1 MTDKGMS
8 ASPLEALKGGF
19 RRACVR
25 RLVGDEQGA
34 ISVLKDEIPKLVVSW
49 AKTSNLDAGEKKVKL
64 KEMFDDESARA
75 DELATAFDL
84 FAGRFER
91 RVADLVTRE
100 IKKACQRVEKVAD
113 ALEIFKDNLPKITI
127 NDGAAGNVGHIEDLT
142 ETRVDQPALRVED
155 EAEPEVNKVKIDEA
169 EVEAEEII
177 FPEDPDPVDEELEE
191 LDEPLGMGL
200 KFDEIEEMIDEV
212 LSMEN

>member
-1 MTDKGMS
+1 
-8 ASPLEALKGGF
+8 
-19 RRACVR
+19 
-25 RLVGDEQGA
+25 
-34 ISVLKDEIPKLVVSW
+34 
-49 AKTSNLDAGEKKVKL
+49 
-64 KEMFDDESARA
+64 MFDDESARA

-91 RVADLVTRE
+91 RVADLVTKE
-100 IKKACQRVEKVAD
+100 IKKAFQRVEKVAD
-113 ALEIFKDNLPKITI
+113 SIEIFKDNLPKVTI

-177 FPEDPDPVDEELEE
+177 SPEDPDPVDEELEE

>member
-1 MTDKGMS
+1 MMS
-8 ASPLEALKGGF
+8 LRELTNWPPLLIYLQEDLNEEWRTWSP
-19 RRACVR
+19 
-25 RLVGDEQGA
+25 
-34 ISVLKDEIPKLVVSW
+34 
-49 AKTSNLDAGEKKVKL
+49 
-64 KEMFDDESARA
+64 
-75 DELATAFDL
+75 
-84 FAGRFER
+84 
-91 RVADLVTRE
+91 RE

-177 FPEDPDPVDEELEE
+177 SPEDPDPVDEELEE

>member
-64 KEMFDDESARA
+64 KEMFDDESR
-75 DELATAFDL
+75 ELTNWPPL
-84 FAGRFER
+84 
-91 RVADLVTRE
+91 L
-100 IKKACQRVEKVAD
+100 IYLQ
-113 ALEIFKDNLPKITI
+113 
-127 NDGAAGNVGHIEDLT
+127 EDL
-142 ETRVDQPALRVED
+142 
-155 EAEPEVNKVKIDEA
+155 K
-169 EVEAEEII
+169 EEWRTWSQGNQ
-177 FPEDPDPVDEELEE
+177 E
-191 LDEPLGMGL
+191 
-200 KFDEIEEMIDEV
+200 
-212 LSMEN
+212 SMPKSRESC